1 MQLDIA
7 NQCFADTIKHSRP
20 NGRVPT
26 ALFFGRLHLELEAAS
41 KLIAGWLSGF
51 LYFRDRTSHVA
62 LQQIVEQTVTG
73 LGYDL
78 VEIERSAGGLL
89 RITIDLP
96 WQAPEEGVDPL
107 PEAFVTVEDCEKV
120 TRQLQFALEVD
131 GVDYARLEVSSPG
144 IDRPLR
150 HEQDFV
156 RFVGSEIDITLKEPI
171 GAAGGGVVNANRKK
185 FRGTLERAETGGWQI
200 VWSDEPTRK
209 PGAKVSKKR
218 EPAPL
223 QAMGFALDEL
233 REARLAPV
241 VNFKGRGTK
250 PA

>member
-1 MQLDIA
+1 M
-7 NQCFADTIKHSRP
+7 
-20 NGRVPT
+20 
-26 ALFFGRLHLELEAAS
+26 
-41 KLIAGWLSGF
+41 
-51 LYFRDRTSHVA
+51 A

-120 TRQLQFALEVD
+120 TRQLQFALEVE
-131 GVDYARLEVSSPG
+131 GVDYTRLEVSSPG

-156 RFVGSEIDITLKEPI
+156 RFAGSEIDITLKEAI
-171 GAAGGGVVNANRKK
+171 GAAGAGVVNANRKK
-185 FRGTLERAETGGWQI
+185 FRGTLERAENGGWQI
-200 VWSDEPTRK
+200 VWSDEPARK

-218 EPAPL
+218 EPASL
-223 QAMGFALDEL
+223 QAMGFTLDEL
-233 REARLAPV
+233 KEARLAPV
-241 VNFKGRGTK
+241 VNFKGRGVK
-250 PA
+250 PV